1 MKLTVPPALQQA
13 WRDQPLEVLGVA
25 ALAATAAAKV
35 IDSISAAQGRKA
47 YAKQV
52 NHSVKKSKRK

>member
-1 MKLTVPPALQQA
+1 MKLEIPPALKQA
-13 WRDQPLEVLGVA
+13 WNDNPLGVIGVG

-35 IDSISAAQGRKA
+35 IDSVSAAQGRKA

-52 NHSVKKSKRK
+52 NNSIKKSKK

>member
-1 MKLTVPPALQQA
+1 MKLNVPPAIKQA
-13 WRDQPLEVLGVA
+13 WRDQPLELLGVA
-25 ALAATAAAKV
+25 ALVATAAAKV
-35 IDSISAAQGRKA
+35 IDSVSAAQGRKA